1 MLISII
7 IPAKNE
13 ENNIIQALDKL
24 VIQEQ
29 PIEIIV
35 VDAESTDRTQEIVQ
49 QYEKKYPYIKLLI
62 KGGKRGVSMNYAITK
77 TKGQAIAFIGADD
90 RAHQDWIHN
99 IRDTLKKNH
108 DIVIGQCIIK
118 GKKKF
123 KLDRVKVFYKGF
135 DISAPGTNTTYK
147 KEILQKIGGFDLRF
161 VTAEDIDLN
170 LRAVDA
176 NYKLYYEKKAIV
188 NRYLRENSFAL
199 MKQSFWNGYGRKQLA
214 MKHGRLWKT
223 YSPKQTFSTH
233 FSFYGLIRLLF
244 GFFGYI
250 TCKISGGDM
259 KGYTASK

>member
-1 MLISII
+1 MLITII
-7 IPAKNE
+7 VPVKNE

-35 VDAESTDRTQEIVQ
+35 IDAESTDNTQQFVQ
-49 QYEKKYPYIKLLI
+49 KYEKKYPFIKLFI
-62 KGGKRGVSMNYAITK
+62 KGGKRGVSMNYAIEQS
-77 TKGQAIAFIGADD
+77 KGQAIAFIGADD
-90 RAHQDWIHN
+90 QAQYDWIHN
-99 IRDTLKKNH
+99 VRNALKKNH
-108 DIVIGQCIIK
+108 DIIIGQCKIK

-123 KLDRVKVFYKGF
+123 KLDRVKIFYKDF

-176 NYKLYYEKKAIV
+176 NYKLFYEKKAIV
-188 NRYLRENSFAL
+188 YRYLRKNSFDL

-214 MKHGRLWKT
+214 MKHGRLWKK
-223 YSPKQTFSTH
+223 YSPQQTFLTH
-233 FSFYGLIRLLF
+233 FSLYGLIRLLF
-244 GFFGYI
+244 GFFGYA
-250 TCKISGGDM
+250 TCKISGGGM
-259 KGYTASK
+259 K